1 MTGSD
6 ALPSDRLV
14 ELETRVR
21 CALGGRVRDFR
32 LTVRD
37 GCLILH
43 GHTHTYY
50 AKQLAQQAVM
60 EVVGIPILVN
70 EIDVS

>member
-1 MTGSD
+1 MTGPN
-6 ALPSDRLV
+6 ALPADRLM
-14 ELETRVR
+14 ELETSVR

-37 GCLILH
+37 GCLVLH

-60 EVVGIPILVN
+60 EVVGIPDLVN